1 MRKPWEIG
9 GNCQKKKQ
17 KQKITKRWRR
27 SRWSTGRRRGGAGH
41 RVQRIC
47 ARSWRLKATRC
58 PNTHTLQVRGK
69 AFSPLRSS
77 RPDGRKCVCCTGTY
91 FAPHTH
97 KVEKKDAVVSGRFK
111 MTMFGNTFVLEA
123 GDCLLVPPSSPS
135 SRAASV
141 LASLTT
147 HRSPPE
153 PSTPPR
159 WWAMSLWC
167 PWTRKNTEHE

>member
-1 MRKPWEIG
+1 MEHWDEARWGGPPSAENMRKKLEAEGYSVSQYTYPPG
-9 GNCQKKKQ
+9 A
-17 KQKITKRWRR
+17 
-27 SRWSTGRRRGGAGH
+27 SRVGLLPSSETRDLMGASA
-41 RVQRIC
+41 C
-47 ARSWRLKATRC
+47 AV
-58 PNTHTLQVRGK
+58 VR
-69 AFSPLRSS
+69 
-77 RPDGRKCVCCTGTY
+77 VCCAGTY

-97 KVEKKDAVVSGRFK
+97 KVEKKDAVVSGHFK

-123 GDCLLVPPSSPS
+123 GDCLLVPSSSPS

-147 HRSPPE
+147 RRSPPE

-167 PWTRKNTEHE
+167 PWTPKNTEHE